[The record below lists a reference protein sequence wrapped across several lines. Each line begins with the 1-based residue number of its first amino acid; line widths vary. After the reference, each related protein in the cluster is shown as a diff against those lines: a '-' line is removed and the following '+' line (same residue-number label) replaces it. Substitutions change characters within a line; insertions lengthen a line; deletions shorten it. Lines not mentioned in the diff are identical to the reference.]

1 MKSFGAS
8 NDERILKYLEKTFQ
22 PEDSV
27 LRSARESAET
37 QGLPKIQVGAMD
49 GLHLE
54 VIARSIGAK
63 KAVEIGTLG
72 GYSGTSIARGLAP
85 GGKLYT
91 FEVDGKHALVARATF
106 DKAGLGSTVEI
117 ILGPAVEKLSEI
129 SSQGPFDLVFIDAD
143 KDNYPNYLKWATE
156 NLRVGGVL
164 LADNTLAWDLIA
176 DDKFDDPEDERSV
189 RALQRF
195 NEEAASGGR
204 FRTTL
209 LPTAA
214 GITFGVKLR

>member
-1 MKSFGAS
+1 VKSFGAS
-8 NDERILKYLEKTFQ
+8 NEESILKYLDKTFQ
-22 PEDSV
+22 PEDGV
-27 LRSARESAET
+27 LRSARERAET
-37 QGLPKIQVGAMD
+37 EGLPKIQVGAMD

-91 FEVDGKHALVARATF
+91 FEVEGKHAQVARATF

-117 ILGPAVEKLSEI
+117 ILGPAVEKLPEI
-129 SSQGPFDLVFIDAD
+129 SAKGPFDLVFIDAD
-143 KDNYPNYLKWATE
+143 KE
-156 NLRVGGVL
+156 NS
-164 LADNTLAWDLIA
+164 LAWDLIG
-176 DDKFDDPEDERSV
+176 DDKFEDPEDERSV
-189 RALQRF
+189 KALQRF
-195 NEEAASGGR
+195 NEEAARGGR
-204 FRTTL
+204 FRATL

-214 GITFGVKLR
+214 GITFAVKLR